1 MPSDLHIIK
10 EIEAKV
16 GKRLEKLGSEGIIGN
31 QPGYISDGDG
41 RVTRLNLAS
50 LKLTDISFLKKLPHL
65 KELILRGTS
74 IHTGD
79 IEILRHLKELEYLD
93 LSDNRLTGELSA
105 LVHLKLTHLS
115 LRKNS
120 ITDVSIL
127 KKIRNLRVLNL
138 SENQISDIS
147 SLKYMHYLTR
157 LLLDFNKITVLPEEV
172 KSLPNLKSLSLNG
185 NPVNSPFYSKTATE
199 LDMHRDYLGGLQE
212 KRGTSN
218 ITKAKENT
226 GEPSP
231 MSQNVIRNKI
241 FLSYARADEN
251 WVERVKTH
259 LKALE
264 HEVGDID
271 VWSDKQ
277 ILGGMKWLE
286 EIEKALNETKI
297 GVLFISA
304 DFLASNFINRKEIPP
319 LLEAAQHHGAVILPL
334 ILKPCRFK
342 NNKKLSQFKA
352 INDPET
358 EVLVDLPEGE
368 QEKVLLR
375 LTDRIADILTDGK
388 GKSD

>member
-1 MPSDLHIIK
+1 
-10 EIEAKV
+10 
-16 GKRLEKLGSEGIIGN
+16 
-31 QPGYISDGDG
+31 
-41 RVTRLNLAS
+41 
-50 LKLTDISFLKKLPHL
+50 
-65 KELILRGTS
+65 
-74 IHTGD
+74 
-79 IEILRHLKELEYLD
+79 
-93 LSDNRLTGELSA
+93 
-105 LVHLKLTHLS
+105 
-115 LRKNS
+115 
-120 ITDVSIL
+120 
-127 KKIRNLRVLNL
+127 
-138 SENQISDIS
+138 
-147 SLKYMHYLTR
+147 MHYLTR